1 MRPAKRLQTIHVK
14 DEQGRIVS
22 SWQRVRVPVPDGISA
37 SLPPPYTGLEAPH
50 EDGSDRG
57 RIRRNEGAVPGRD
70 RRGWRV
76 GTIYRELGDLDRQ
89 GFDEIMRRGP
99 APYRVFAKLDRKHD
113 EIFGIPAWK
122 DQPQAEPV
130 YFDVMRCRDCRSHS
144 SRYRA

>member
-1 MRPAKRLQTIHVK
+1 MGSRPRCRRPIRGLKHLTKTVQT
-14 DEQGRIVS
+14 
-22 SWQRVRVPVPDGISA
+22 
-37 SLPPPYTGLEAPH
+37 EA
-50 EDGSDRG
+50 EYAETKARFL
-57 RIRRNEGAVPGRD
+57 AVIAG
-70 RRGWRV
+70 V
-76 GTIYRELGDLDRQ
+76 GEWATIYRELGDLDRL

-122 DQPQAEPV
+122 DQPQAEPL

>member
-1 MRPAKRLQTIHVK
+1 MRPAKRLQTIHVT

-50 EDGSDRG
+50 EEGSDRG
-57 RIRRNEGAVPGRD
+57 RICRNEGAVPGRD
-70 RRGWRV
+70 GRGCEWA
-76 GTIYRELGDLDRQ
+76 TIYRELGDLDRL

-122 DQPQAEPV
+122 KQPQAEPV
-130 YFDVMRCRDCRSHS
+130 F
-144 SRYRA
+144 A